1 VNHLILLIVHN
12 VQIKEHVIV
21 NMFLNVQL
29 MEDNKDD
36 VFGKKNILKFEFYF
50 KYLYLK

>member
-1 VNHLILLIVHN
+1 
-12 VQIKEHVIV
+12 
-21 NMFLNVQL
+21 MFLNALL

-36 VFGKKNILKFEFYF
+36 VFGEKNILKFEFYF